1 MCIRDRNINE
11 INELLKLIDNTNL
24 GYVKLETNDLKLE
37 VSKNIINDN
46 ITDKPNLI
54 SQKNINENNESE
66 SEEETTL
73 TEKYDIGNLDEENLT
88 TIESPLMGTFYA
100 SPGPDKDVF
109 VRVGDIVNVGD
120 TLCIVE
126 AMKMMNEITSDI
138 YGEIVEIL
146 VKNEELVEYNQPIFK
161 IKAL

>member
-1 MCIRDRNINE
+1 MTINE

-109 VRVGDIVNVGD
+109 VKVGDIVNVGD

>member
-1 MCIRDRNINE
+1 MNINE
-11 INELLKLIDNTNL
+11 INELLKLIDNKNL

-100 SPGPDKDVF
+100 SPAPDKDVF
-109 VRVGDIVNVGD
+109 VKVGDIVNVGD

>member
-1 MCIRDRNINE
+1 MNINE

-100 SPGPDKDVF
+100 SPAPDKDVF

>member
-1 MCIRDRNINE
+1 MTINE

-109 VRVGDIVNVGD
+109 VKIGDIVNVGD

>member
-1 MCIRDRNINE
+1 MNINE

-73 TEKYDIGNLDEENLT
+73 TEKSDIGTLDEENLT

>member
-1 MCIRDRNINE
+1 MTINE

-100 SPGPDKDVF
+100 SPAPDKDVF

>member
-1 MCIRDRNINE
+1 MNINE

-109 VRVGDIVNVGD
+109 VKVGDIVNVGD

>member
-1 MCIRDRNINE
+1 MNINE

-73 TEKYDIGNLDEENLT
+73 TEKYDIGNLNEENLT

-109 VRVGDIVNVGD
+109 VKIGDIVNVGD

>member
-1 MCIRDRNINE
+1 MNINE

-37 VSKNIINDN
+37 VSKKIINDN

-73 TEKYDIGNLDEENLT
+73 TEKYDIGNLNEENLT

-109 VRVGDIVNVGD
+109 VKIGDIVNVGD

>member
-1 MCIRDRNINE
+1 MNINE

-73 TEKYDIGNLDEENLT
+73 TEKSDIGTLDEENLT

-109 VRVGDIVNVGD
+109 VKVGDIVNVGD

>member
-1 MCIRDRNINE
+1 MNINE

>member
-1 MCIRDRNINE
+1 MNINE

-109 VRVGDIVNVGD
+109 VKIGDIVNVGD

>member
-1 MCIRDRNINE
+1 MTINE

-73 TEKYDIGNLDEENLT
+73 TEKSDIGTLDEENLT

-109 VRVGDIVNVGD
+109 VKVGDIVNVGD

>member
-1 MCIRDRNINE
+1 MNINE

-73 TEKYDIGNLDEENLT
+73 TEKSDIVTLDEENLT

>member
-1 MCIRDRNINE
+1 MNINE

-88 TIESPLMGTFYA
+88 TMESPLMGTFYA

-109 VRVGDIVNVGD
+109 VKIGDIVNVGD

>member
-1 MCIRDRNINE
+1 MTINE

-66 SEEETTL
+66 SEEKTTL
-73 TEKYDIGNLDEENLT
+73 TEKSDIGTLDEENLT

-109 VRVGDIVNVGD
+109 VKVGDIVNVGD

>member
-1 MCIRDRNINE
+1 MTINE

-73 TEKYDIGNLDEENLT
+73 TEKYDIGNLNEENLT

-109 VRVGDIVNVGD
+109 VKIGDIVNVGD

>member
-1 MCIRDRNINE
+1 MTINE

>member
-1 MCIRDRNINE
+1 MNINE

-73 TEKYDIGNLDEENLT
+73 TEKYDIGNLNEENLT

-100 SPGPDKDVF
+100 SPAPDKDVF
-109 VRVGDIVNVGD
+109 VKVGDIVNVGD

>member
-1 MCIRDRNINE
+1 MNINE

-73 TEKYDIGNLDEENLT
+73 TEKYDIGNLNEENLT

-109 VRVGDIVNVGD
+109 VKVGDIVNVGD

>member
-1 MCIRDRNINE
+1 MNINE

-73 TEKYDIGNLDEENLT
+73 TEKYDIGNLNEENLT

-100 SPGPDKDVF
+100 SPAPDKDVF

>member
-1 MCIRDRNINE
+1 MTINE

-73 TEKYDIGNLDEENLT
+73 TEKSDIGTLDEENLT